1 MLNMILAISGKPG
14 LYKLVSQAKNML
26 IVETVSAD
34 RKRMPIYASDKVI
47 SLGDIAMYTDAE
59 EVALSTVLESVKNKE
74 NGEVSSFNYK
84 KASPEEDKI
93 AAAELCSVY
102 HGVKHGHSYLS
113 TDCGNKV
120 SAKIFN
126 DSSIATKMSCGRTK
140 SEALVQNVHP

>member
-1 MLNMILAISGKPG
+1 VLSNKQKHAAI
-14 LYKLVSQAKNML
+14 ATFM
-26 IVETVSAD
+26 T
-34 RKRMPIYASDKVI
+34 
-47 SLGDIAMYTDAE
+47 
-59 EVALSTVLESVKNKE
+59 
-74 NGEVSSFNYK
+74 K

-140 SEALVQNVHP
+140 SEALVQNVLTARSI

>member
-1 MLNMILAISGKPG
+1 MLSNKQKHAAI
-14 LYKLVSQAKNML
+14 ATFM
-26 IVETVSAD
+26 T
-34 RKRMPIYASDKVI
+34 
-47 SLGDIAMYTDAE
+47 
-59 EVALSTVLESVKNKE
+59 
-74 NGEVSSFNYK
+74 K

-102 HGVKHGHSYLS
+102 LGVKHGHSYLS

-140 SEALVQNVHP
+140 SDSLVQNVLTARSI